1 MVSKEALKQGIGLK
15 FYPTKLL
22 KLRVSTSFYLMPY
35 RALNAFKPLFYAGFW
50 HTAT

>member
-35 RALNAFKPLFYAGFW
+35 RALNVFKPLFYAGFW